1 MSPLKTSQFEP
12 TSGVY
17 LSGAYSSMIGGLSLS
32 EKQEILY
39 QAAQG
44 FKGGREA
51 LESWTRKDL
60 LQLICIEMGKE
71 RKYTG
76 VSKSKMVEHLL
87 KLVSMKGSREKA
99 DSGLASPTSQ
109 IPVPQNSCRRQRKA
123 GRPARVPSAIQ
134 TPVDVGTQKAEPS
147 WVCRNTACKA
157 QLLQGVS
164 FCQRCSCCICKK
176 FDDNKDPSLWIV
188 CTPEPLKETD
198 CRLSCHIECA
208 LDNDIAGVVADGSD
222 VLLDGSYRCRSC
234 GKISNLIGSWKKQLV
249 IAKDARRVDTLCQ
262 RLSLSYRLLNGTHKH
277 KALHELV
284 ERAIQKLEAEVG
296 SITEGSAKFARGLV
310 NRLSSSS
317 EVLELVILALE
328 KADALDEELVVDHK
342 AEVVEAPAVEEK
354 NAGMVCTIEFNNVSS
369 SSIVLTVKGGG
380 ELVTGYRLWHR
391 KACDPTFANNPT
403 CIITANPGRAQIS
416 SLQACTE
423 YAFYVVPFSE
433 RGIGEPAEA
442 RFFTKTA
449 ELQLPREECQDGHLI
464 TGLNVVNA
472 EEDICISD
480 KLESNFKVRELGKV
494 LHSAWA
500 EEFQSAHVRKGIF
513 RGKGGVKSLID
524 RKNNEEKKSECMSS
538 GLNVL
543 SSPGADVS
551 NVDNSTCKLSPEKA
565 PSSEVNASV
574 NLDGGVEESRVTVEV
589 ELAPP
594 PNRTLSRRDS
604 SVLLQEVEAKGQ
616 TIRAE
621 VTDLDDTSDPG
632 NSHTSQRE
640 ETEALSQV
648 VSDVMQ
654 TNAPNELQDVLE
666 DRRRVRGV
674 ESTGHGESWA
684 VQVRSA
690 GTAIGMEPQT
700 AIMRKRTSEGLGR
713 GDSYG
718 LVNGCGGSVGGP
730 LCAARNYEFCVKIV
744 RWLECEGYLKEDFRM
759 KFLTWF
765 SLKASEHEKRVVS
778 VFIDTLQ
785 DNPASLAGQLVDTFS
800 DIISS
805 KRHHTVSN
813 GFRNKLWH

>member
-1 MSPLKTSQFEP
+1 M
-12 TSGVY
+12 
-17 LSGAYSSMIGGLSLS
+17 GGLSLS
-32 EKQEILY
+32 ERQEALC
-39 QAAQG
+39 QAVHGVEGA
-44 FKGGREA
+44 REA

-60 LQLICIEMGKE
+60 LQLICLEMGKE

-76 VSKSKMVEHLL
+76 VSKSKMVEHLI
-87 KLVSMKGSREKA
+87 KLVSAKELREKV
-99 DSGLASPTSQ
+99 DPGFASPTSQ
-109 IPVPQNSCRRQRKA
+109 FPVPQSSSRRQRKA

-134 TPVDVGTQKAEPS
+134 TPADVSIQKAELT

-157 QLLQGVS
+157 HLPQGAS

-188 CTPEPLKETD
+188 CTPEPLNVEMD

-208 LDNDIAGVVADGSD
+208 LSNDMAGVVADGPD
-222 VLLDGSYRCRSC
+222 ILLDGSYQCCSC
-234 GKISNLIGSWKKQLV
+234 GKISDLIGCWKKQLL
-249 IAKDARRVDTLCQ
+249 IAKDARRVDTLCH
-262 RLSLSYRLLNGTHKH
+262 RLSLSYRLLHGTYKH
-277 KALHELV
+277 KTLHELV
-284 ERAIQKLEAEVG
+284 EKAIQKLEAEVG

-310 NRLSSSS
+310 NRLSSST

-328 KADALDEELVVDHK
+328 KADASDEEPVLNHK
-342 AEVVEAPAVEEK
+342 AEVETVTVQEK
-354 NAGMVCTIEFNNVSS
+354 NAGMLCTIEFDEVSS
-369 SSIVLTVKGGG
+369 SSILLTVKGGG
-380 ELVTGYRLWHR
+380 ELVTGYRIWHR
-391 KACDPTFANNPT
+391 KACDASFANNPT

-416 SLQACTE
+416 SLEACTE
-423 YAFYVVPFSE
+423 YAIYIVPFFE

-442 RFFTKTA
+442 RCFTKSV
-449 ELQLPREECQDGHLI
+449 ELQLSKEACEDGNLN
-464 TGLNVVNA
+464 TGLNVVNI
-472 EEDICISD
+472 EKDVCISE

-500 EEFQSAHVRKGIF
+500 EENQSAHVRKGIF
-513 RGKGGVKSLID
+513 CGKGGVTGLID
-524 RKNNEEKKSECMSS
+524 RKNNEEKKTERTSS
-538 GLNVL
+538 GLNVI
-543 SSPGADVS
+543 SSPGAGVS
-551 NVDNSTCKLSPEKA
+551 NVDNSACKISPEKT
-565 PSSEVNASV
+565 PSSELNASV
-574 NLDGGVEESRVTVEV
+574 NLEAGVEESRVTVEV
-589 ELAPP
+589 EVAPP
-594 PNRTLSRRDS
+594 LIRTLSRRNS
-604 SVLLQEVEAKGQ
+604 SVLLQEGAGKGR
-616 TIRAE
+616 TACAE

-654 TNAPNELQDVLE
+654 TNATNELHDVLE
-666 DRRRVRGV
+666 DRHRVGDG
-674 ESTGHGESWA
+674 ESNGHGESWA

-690 GTAIGMEPQT
+690 GTTIGMEPQT

-765 SLKASEHEKRVVS
+765 SLKASEHEKRVVN

-805 KRHHTVSN
+805 KRHHVVSN